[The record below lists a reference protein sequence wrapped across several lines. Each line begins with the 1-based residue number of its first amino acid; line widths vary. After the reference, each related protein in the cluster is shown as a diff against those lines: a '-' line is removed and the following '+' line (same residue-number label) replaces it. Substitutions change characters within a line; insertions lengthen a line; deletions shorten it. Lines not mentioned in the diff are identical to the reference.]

1 MLSAADVE
9 FGREFALFAHE
20 FEDFA
25 AEEGGVV
32 GDADASLFE
41 GGDLVLGSAFAA

>member
-1 MLSAADVE
+1 MLRAADVE
-9 FGREFALFAHE
+9 FGGEFALFAHE
-20 FEDFA
+20 LEDFA
-25 AEEGGVV
+25 SEKGGVV